1 MTRGAPAR
9 EWQGYQR
16 VPPPAP
22 SRDVGAVMVAT
33 RLAEPEKAR
42 WSGTTDEL
50 RAAYYDGSE
59 P

>member
-1 MTRGAPAR
+1 MTRGAPSSD
-9 EWQGYQR
+9 WQSYQC
-16 VPPPAP
+16 VPPPERP
-22 SRDVGAVMVAT
+22 SWGAVRAIAT
-33 RLAEPEKAR
+33 RLEPVPEAR